1 MIRSSALTSSANDEL
16 YSLVHVGD
24 HAHLLEQEFATL
36 LQDAPTLDAATI
48 ERIIAG
54 IFVAVTETL
63 YRIHSQASVLA
74 FIAARLE
81 RPDATREQQ
90 TEMQTALDLHS
101 LLCDVV
107 HTSHRTILEFL
118 RVCSDK
124 ILTLPFN
131 GFLRN
136 NVLYHLFL
144 DQCAGITKMKVSQE
158 ASHQASSLQRFADG
172 QARAYIPF
180 LLDVETQRLSRV
192 MHAASQ
198 KPRCLTAQEYDLV
211 IQIRSCAFQDP
222 PQWAAVWGSSSAR
235 GKTDASSDS
244 SDSEEVGENDAKDD
258 ITINDSNDTD
268 NDDGGVDIRSTD
280 YKYGVDCSYSGD
292 GDNFI
297 GSYDS
302 ATSDNLFVDRGAFIT
317 PRLAIA
323 CIVGT
328 SRFLQYISNIPET
341 TGDIVQSWDA
351 YIKAFDTHCRQM
363 VSSGDVQ
370 HSVGSQSD
378 NVVRLCTILRGLS
391 LVGMFPSRVLSFVIN
406 HWQQDPYAEQDT
418 IRDIIG
424 AIEVRLMDLN
434 DYVELAIVQ
443 EMVPGVEAASEKI
456 RQIDWAKEIAS
467 HPRAY
472 IQDLARKTEE
482 FFTKLVG
489 CLSTNSCEVKSL
501 MTSVLDLYEERLGEA
516 YRAAC
521 LQTANGRAW

>member
-1 MIRSSALTSSANDEL
+1 MGCGL
-16 YSLVHVGD
+16 G
-24 HAHLLEQEFATL
+24 
-36 LQDAPTLDAATI
+36 
-48 ERIIAG
+48 
-54 IFVAVTETL
+54 
-63 YRIHSQASVLA
+63 
-74 FIAARLE
+74 
-81 RPDATREQQ
+81 
-90 TEMQTALDLHS
+90 
-101 LLCDVV
+101 
-107 HTSHRTILEFL
+107 
-118 RVCSDK
+118 
-124 ILTLPFN
+124 
-131 GFLRN
+131 
-136 NVLYHLFL
+136 
-144 DQCAGITKMKVSQE
+144 
-158 ASHQASSLQRFADG
+158 
-172 QARAYIPF
+172 
-180 LLDVETQRLSRV
+180 
-192 MHAASQ
+192 
-198 KPRCLTAQEYDLV
+198 
-211 IQIRSCAFQDP
+211 
-222 PQWAAVWGSSSAR
+222 
-235 GKTDASSDS
+235 

-370 HSVGSQSD
+370 HS
-378 NVVRLCTILRGLS
+378 
-391 LVGMFPSRVLSFVIN
+391 
-406 HWQQDPYAEQDT
+406 QDPYAEQDT

-489 CLSTNSCEVKSL
+489 FDYDMKTLVPRLSKT
-501 MTSVLDLYEERLGEA
+501 LDFMDLTTYLASILTRQE
-516 YRAAC
+516 
-521 LQTANGRAW
+521 QTTQD